1 MKKEWPKVRLE
12 EILSHRKEFITIDD
26 LTTYRRP
33 RVQLHAQGV
42 VLRDEVPGALI
53 KTKTQQVCRAGELL
67 VAEIDAKVGGFGIV
81 PESLDGSIVSS
92 HYFLFDLDEAKLDRG
107 FLKYFISTPGFRE
120 QVAAQGSTNYAAIR
134 PADVLSYEIPLPPLA
149 EQRRIVARIEKLA
162 APIHE
167 ARTLRQQAGSEMASL
182 ESANVDVVLYRVG
195 LTAPFVSLESVSES
209 ITDGDHLPPP
219 KADTGVP
226 FLFISHVV
234 RGAVDFTNCKYVPVE
249 YFEALAE
256 SRVPRRGDVLYTTV
270 GSYGVPCLVDTDQ
283 PFCFQRH
290 VALIRPKLDRVSPR
304 YLLWALRSRTVFN
317 QATSLATGS
326 AQLTVPLR
334 GIRMLSIPLPEMTQQ
349 RRIVAELDGLQVE
362 VDMLRRLQA
371 ESAVKLDA
379 LLPAILDQTFKGEL

>member
-1 MKKEWPKVRLE
+1 MKKEWPKVRLGE
-12 EILSHRKEFITIDD
+12 VLRHRKEFVTIDD

-33 RVQLHAQGV
+33 RVQLHAQGI

-53 KTKTQQVCRAGELL
+53 KTKQQQVCRAGEFL
-67 VAEIDAKVGGFGIV
+67 VAEIDAKVGGFGV
-81 PESLDGSIVSS
+81 LPEALDGTIVSS
-92 HYFLFDLDEAKLDRG
+92 HYFLFDLDEAKLERR
-107 FLKYFISTPGFRE
+107 FLDYFVRTPAFRE
-120 QVAAQGSTNYAAIR
+120 QVQAQGSTNYAAIR
-134 PADVLSYEIPLPPLA
+134 PPDVLGYEIPLPPAA
-149 EQRRIVARIEKLA
+149 EQRRVVARIEELA
-162 APIHE
+162 AQIRE

-182 ESANVDVVLYRVG
+182 ASANVDAVLNRVR
-195 LTAPFVSLESVSES
+195 LTVPLVSLQSVAES

-234 RGAVDFTNCKYVPVE
+234 RGVVDFTNCKYVPVE

-256 SRVPRRGDVLYTTV
+256 SRVPRRGDVLYTAV

-304 YLLWALRSRTVFN
+304 YLLWALRSRAIFH

-334 GIRMLSIPLPEMTQQ
+334 GIRMLSLPLPEMTQQ
-349 RRIVAELDGLQVE
+349 HQIVAELDGLQVE
-362 VDMLRRLQA
+362 VDVLRRLQA

-379 LLPAILDQTFKGEL
+379 LLPAILDRAFKGGL